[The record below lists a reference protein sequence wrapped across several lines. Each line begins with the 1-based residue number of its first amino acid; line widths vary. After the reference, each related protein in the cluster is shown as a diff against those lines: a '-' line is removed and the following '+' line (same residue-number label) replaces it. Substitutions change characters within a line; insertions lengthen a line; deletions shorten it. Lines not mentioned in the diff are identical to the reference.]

1 MNEQAGP
8 GPRLNCAVILPKA
21 PPAHWLPSFFSVT
34 SRKAKAVYPCEAEH
48 DSELSFQVGAIFNAG
63 KCYRLHQSLT
73 QNQPWHIG
81 FGGKPNTQSDL
92 QSNREMRRGEGE
104 RGGEEGGQ
112 ETQICSSVCLEEARL
127 SFNHSQRKWGFCSS
141 YFLSKP
147 SFVRAR
153 HYRGTIVFTG
163 KHVVMSLI
171 RPHNAL
177 QFIGCYGHFFVVVF
191 FFLLEKMRTYLFFDI
206 CQPPLSA
213 DLSKPSPNVKIWH
226 LPLINID

>member
-34 SRKAKAVYPCEAEH
+34 GRKAKAVYPCEAEH

-104 RGGEEGGQ
+104 RGGRRGRGCRRHRFALQ
-112 ETQICSSVCLEEARL
+112 CVWKRL
-127 SFNHSQRKWGFCSS
+127 DWALITLRGNEDFVVPIFCQNP
-141 YFLSKP
+141 LLWD
-147 SFVRAR
+147 R
-153 HYRGTIVFTG
+153 HYRYTIVFTE
-163 KHVVMSLI
+163 KHVVMSSI
-171 RPHNAL
+171 ISHNAL
-177 QFIGCYGHFFVVVF
+177 QFIGCFGRVSC
-191 FFLLEKMRTYLFFDI
+191 FFLR
-206 CQPPLSA
+206 CPA
-213 DLSKPSPNVKIWH
+213 DLSEPSPVKDIM
-226 LPLINID
+226 I